1 LFDPNP
7 PLRGLCGQAG
17 RSLRDLLLIA
27 ACVVALSGCAVR
39 GGKIPYNAPDFSAPD
54 RTGLVA
60 GAYDVPLGPLD
71 VIKVNVFRVPDLSG
85 EFQVDNE
92 GMVNLPLLGRLD
104 VQDQNAQQFAHEVER
119 RYEARYLNNPS
130 VNVRLTETNNDKVVV
145 EGGVNSPG
153 VYPLRGKSTLLAVV
167 AQARGI
173 NNDTG
178 NPKRIAIFRKRD
190 GKTIAAAFDLVAIR
204 HGDMA
209 DPLVYPG
216 DTIVVDSS
224 QLKQLYQQ
232 LLQSLPV
239 FAVFRSL

>member
-1 LFDPNP
+1 MFDPNP
-7 PLRGLCGQAG
+7 SLRGICGQTGG
-17 RSLRDLLLIA
+17 RARAMLL
-27 ACVVALSGCAVR
+27 VAVLLTVLSGCAVR
-39 GGKIPYNAPDFSAPD
+39 GGKIPYNSADFGAPD
-54 RTGLVA
+54 RAGLIA

-85 EFQVDNE
+85 EYQVDSE

-104 VQDQNAQQFAHEVER
+104 VQGKNSQQFANEVER

-145 EGGVNSPG
+145 EGGVTGPG
-153 VYPLRGKSTLLAVV
+153 VYPLHGQTTLLAVI
-167 AQARGI
+167 AQAKGI
-173 NNDTG
+173 NNETG

-190 GKTIAAAFDLVAIR
+190 GKTIAAAFDLIAIR